1 MFGGKIAAFGLAK
14 MLGKRQEVDP
24 AWISVRDV
32 LKARPGDNFSRSPL
46 IPQAQWRPV
55 FFCSEEIPC
64 NPCTTVCPVSSISL
78 RPIRGT
84 IMDLPYFSGTTCIGC
99 FSCVAV
105 CPGLG
110 SALSAGFQTAK
121 RSLSCHG
128 IFDGFSRRGD
138 NGSGG
143 QEGEFIEKAPVI
155 GRRRSKKHGTWLLSF
170 KTSLENASQIAGI
183 RVQSQEVVQ
192 STPEKSDKAR
202 GDVIVCRC
210 ERVYLSELVAFI
222 KENKVRDINQ
232 LKSIRVGMGACGG
245 KTCSQLVARAFSLAG
260 VDASELEPSTSRPL
274 FMEIPMGE
282 IVNEGLTRIG
292 GKQAGERGA
301 P

>member
-1 MFGGKIAAFGLAK
+1 
-14 MLGKRQEVDP
+14 
-24 AWISVRDV
+24 
-32 LKARPGDNFSRSPL
+32 
-46 IPQAQWRPV
+46 
-55 FFCSEEIPC
+55 
-64 NPCTTVCPVSSISL
+64 
-78 RPIRGT
+78 
-84 IMDLPYFSGTTCIGC
+84 MDLPYFSGTTCIGC

-105 CPGLG
+105 CPGL
-110 SALSAGFQTAK
+110 AV
-121 RSLSCHG
+121 SLVRRISDCEAELVLPWE
-128 IFDGFSRRGD
+128 FSTDFPDGTIMD
-138 NGSGG
+138 LVG

-155 GRRRSKKHGTWLLSF
+155 GRRRSKKHGTLLLSF

>member
-1 MFGGKIAAFGLAK
+1 MASFLQDFA
-14 MLGKRQEVDP
+14 GKRIAD
-24 AWISVRDV
+24 SRDQ
-32 LKARPGDNFSRSPL
+32 GSITRSG
-46 IPQAQWRPV
+46 
-55 FFCSEEIPC
+55 
-64 NPCTTVCPVSSISL
+64 SI
-78 RPIRGT
+78 
-84 IMDLPYFSGTTCIGC
+84 
-99 FSCVAV
+99 
-105 CPGLG
+105 
-110 SALSAGFQTAK
+110 
-121 RSLSCHG
+121 
-128 IFDGFSRRGD
+128 
-138 NGSGG
+138 N
-143 QEGEFIEKAPVI
+143 
-155 GRRRSKKHGTWLLSF
+155 
-170 KTSLENASQIAGI
+170 
-183 RVQSQEVVQ
+183 
-192 STPEKSDKAR
+192 PEKSDKAR